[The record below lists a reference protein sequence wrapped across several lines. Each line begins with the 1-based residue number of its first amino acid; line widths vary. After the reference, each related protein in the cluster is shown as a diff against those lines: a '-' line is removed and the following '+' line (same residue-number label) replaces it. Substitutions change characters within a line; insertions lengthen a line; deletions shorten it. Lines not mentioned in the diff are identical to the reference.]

1 VGSSKLFLNTDHTK
15 YSWIDTEWLKS
26 LWEFTN
32 LVNLQ
37 FALPSNWLP
46 STPREHDIFFM
57 EYLQTLRLSSKQM
70 DLLNQCDMYLQV
82 IMLVDIVSAD
92 GTYILPEA
100 KQGNQ
105 LTGRKSRLTSPRQS
119 RPDAATWKLW
129 QLQLMHLERY
139 ERLVE
144 PLGSWVAHH
153 YQQWE
158 VFWDPSD
165 ESIYQEEGPMTV

>member
-1 VGSSKLFLNTDHTK
+1 VYGPVERGGLGLPDIYTTQGIDKLHIFFGHLCLNDETGKLIKIDLGYVQLIVGSSKLFLNTDHTK
-15 YSWIDTEWLKS
+15 YSWIDTGWLKS
-26 LWEFTN
+26 LWEFTY

-82 IMLVDIVSAD
+82 IMLADIVSAV

-105 LTGRKSRLTSPRQS
+105 LTGRKS
-119 RPDAATWKLW
+119 
-129 QLQLMHLERY
+129 
-139 ERLVE
+139 
-144 PLGSWVAHH
+144 
-153 YQQWE
+153 
-158 VFWDPSD
+158 
-165 ESIYQEEGPMTV
+165 